1 MADLLASIPPLTR
14 APALAIRALMRPAPE
29 PPTLAAPPPRSDAV
43 RRPGPDALAACD
55 REYRRLLGAVEWTFS
70 MHRIGCRAVADLGC
84 GTGRAAAAVQRA
96 LEGEARLLV
105 AVDRSEEMVQFAR
118 RTLGAAREVWV
129 RRGDVL
135 DPHLF
140 APRSLDAVNAT
151 HVLSESGRPREVL
164 ANVAR
169 WLRPGGLLVV
179 ADLRG
184 PAAPL
189 HRLRGMASWAWA
201 DARGEGRSSWGA
213 AAAATRWL
221 WSVRGPLREN
231 LKSRAAVP
239 ARTTAELRSWMEA
252 AGFEMVAL
260 SGDWERDPIT
270 GAGLADL
277 AVARARG

>member
-1 MADLLASIPPLTR
+1 VADLLASIPLPH
-14 APALAIRALMRPAPE
+14 ASPALAIRAAIRPAPE
-29 PPTLAAPPPRSDAV
+29 PPTLATPPRSGVA
-43 RRPGPDALAACD
+43 RRPGPDTLAARD
-55 REYRRLLGAVEWTFS
+55 REYRRLLGAIEWTFS

-96 LEGEARLLV
+96 LEGEARLVV

-118 RTLGAAREVWV
+118 RNLGVAREVWV

-140 APRSLDAVNAT
+140 AARSLDAVNAT
-151 HVLSESGRPREVL
+151 HLLSESGRPREVL
-164 ANVAR
+164 ANVRR

-189 HRLRGMASWAWA
+189 HRLRGLASWAWA
-201 DARGEGRSSWGA
+201 DARAEGRSPWGA
-213 AAAATRWL
+213 AVAAARWL
-221 WSVRGPLREN
+221 WSVRSALRED
-231 LKSRAAVP
+231 LRLRAAVP
-239 ARTTAELRSWMEA
+239 PRATADLRAWLET
-252 AGFEMVAL
+252 AGFEVVAI
-260 SGDWERDPIT
+260 SGDWERDPVT

-277 AVARARG
+277 AVARAAE